1 MRIFKFLSL
10 TLLSLAVTACSSNGN
25 KSETGAADT
34 DSVTVQAPQAAPE
47 AQADSAAQAA
57 PTAEAVTN
65 ESLPTLLDFSATW
78 CGPCKAIAP
87 RVHEMEQ
94 EYKGKVKFRYIDVD
108 DEPALADQ
116 YGIRAVPTF
125 IILSA
130 NGKPAGRIEGADE
143 VQLKALLDAAA
154 SK

>member
-1 MRIFKFLSL
+1 MKTIKILLVAAMVSVTLSCNSK
-10 TLLSLAVTACSSNGN
+10 TEAAKEKADMKQTAVEQPVA
-25 KSETGAADT
+25 KAAQ
-34 DSVTVQAPQAAPE
+34 DSVN
-47 AQADSAAQAA
+47 ADD
-57 PTAEAVTN
+57 EW
-65 ESLPTLLDFSATW
+65 LPTVIDFSATW

-108 DEPALADQ
+108 AEPALADQ

-130 NGKPAGRIEGADE
+130 DGKPAGRIEGADE

>member
-1 MRIFKFLSL
+1 
-10 TLLSLAVTACSSNGN
+10 
-25 KSETGAADT
+25 
-34 DSVTVQAPQAAPE
+34 
-47 AQADSAAQAA
+47 
-57 PTAEAVTN
+57 
-65 ESLPTLLDFSATW
+65 
-78 CGPCKAIAP
+78 
-87 RVHEMEQ
+87 MEQ

-108 DEPALADQ
+108 AEPALADQ

-130 NGKPAGRIEGADE
+130 DGKPAGRIEGAYE

>member
-25 KSETGAADT
+25 KSETVAADT
-34 DSVTVQAPQAAPE
+34 DSMTVQA
-47 AQADSAAQAA
+47 AQADSTAQAA

-108 DEPALADQ
+108 AEPALADQ

-130 NGKPAGRIEGADE
+130 DGKPAGRIEGADE

>member
-1 MRIFKFLSL
+1 
-10 TLLSLAVTACSSNGN
+10 
-25 KSETGAADT
+25 
-34 DSVTVQAPQAAPE
+34 
-47 AQADSAAQAA
+47 
-57 PTAEAVTN
+57 
-65 ESLPTLLDFSATW
+65 
-78 CGPCKAIAP
+78 
-87 RVHEMEQ
+87 MEQ
-94 EYKGKVKFRYIDVD
+94 EYKGKVKFRYFVVD

-116 YGIRAVPTF
+116 YGI